1 MLMKKSILLFTIAA
15 MMLNSCVLA
24 VLNRQ
29 KLTEEDVVNYIS
41 VYTELRENAPE
52 ILENINKDPK
62 NADIGIEEYD
72 KIKQIIKDGGF
83 NNLAD
88 FVYVNAKIG
97 TIFGLIQA
105 QRGMETFDSL
115 HVNSSEAIEQS
126 IEEIQKIIDDP
137 TTPNDTKV
145 QLQQQIEELKQN
157 QQVLD
162 DKNITNDKWAQLVL
176 NSTKKIGG
184 LIVSEKDIELVTK
197 YEEEI
202 KEAYTGFQEPVL
214 LDGSFPDIDLE
225 DYQ

>member
-1 MLMKKSILLFTIAA
+1 MKKSILLFTIAA